1 MIKVGNETIQ
11 AFPVT
16 ERTYSGVA
24 NSYTNGGVVLHAAED
39 GDITFDFGTRGTV
52 VLSVLAGQDLALD
65 PDIEA
70 ITSTGVVWIS

>member
-1 MIKVGNETIQ
+1 MIKVGSEAIQ

-24 NSYTNGGVVLHAAED
+24 NGYTAGGTVLHAAED
-39 GDITFDFGTRGTV
+39 GDVTFDFGTRGTV
-52 VLSVLAGQDLALD
+52 VLSVVAGQDLALD
-65 PDIEA
+65 PDIVS